1 MQDANNMPKYRR
13 CRHYVPSGL
22 FRSGEHYCA
31 PEAKT
36 LGEQIEQKQEIDVAK
51 CETCEKFKS
60 RYIEY
65 PLTIGSID
73 IKQPEAWGIRFTPVR
88 VRPCDG
94 KETYFGILL
103 GNFPWLTN
111 ASFDEDTK
119 ALKVSTA
126 TNPCILIPSQ
136 KRIVFGTG
144 SWWQEISPGED
155 LSNIRGIS
163 DSEIE
168 NTWYVSL
175 LRKMTQGDEREPE
188 TGEEAQKNE

>member
-1 MQDANNMPKYRR
+1 MKDTNNMPKYRR
-13 CRHYVPSGL
+13 CKHYVRTGL
-22 FRSGEHYCA
+22 FGSGKHYCA
-31 PEAKT
+31 PDAKT
-36 LGEQIEQKQEIDVAK
+36 LREQIKQKQEIDIAK
-51 CETCEKFKS
+51 CENCEKFES

-65 PLTIGSID
+65 PLTISSID
-73 IKQPEAWGIRFTPVR
+73 IKQPETWGICFTPVR

-94 KETYFGILL
+94 NGTYFGILL
-103 GNFPWLTN
+103 GNFPYLTS
-111 ASFDEDTK
+111 ASFDENTR

-136 KRIVFGTG
+136 KRIVFGAQ
-144 SWWQEISPGED
+144 SWWQEIDPGED
-155 LSNIRGIS
+155 LSNVRGIS

-188 TGEEAQKNE
+188 TGEEAPKK